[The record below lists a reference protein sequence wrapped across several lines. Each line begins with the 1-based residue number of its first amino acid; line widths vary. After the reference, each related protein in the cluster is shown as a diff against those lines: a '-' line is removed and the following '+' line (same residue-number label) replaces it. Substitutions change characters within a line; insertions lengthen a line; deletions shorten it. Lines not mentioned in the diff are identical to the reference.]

1 MHSARLLETMLSN
14 QNFSRQFVERGGLQL
29 LLKLYTLKHLP
40 PTFGSSG
47 ASHAV
52 MAVFRTCTQLHGPL
66 VTEKVAEALAEHLRT
81 ALLLAMVGPAICCHL
96 CTPSLC
102 SADMFCLSVCF
113 PSLMHNSALTQLPAS
128 MGVGCT
134 CKGVCPSVDVLN
146 FCKVCASQSIGRS
159 ALQDVD
165 AKRRD
170 EYTRC
175 VSSLEGV
182 TSLASAVSRS
192 SMAML
197 NEVSKAGRFAGL
209 KTLVLDEPIPEHA
222 LAVENVAPTSA
233 IIARIGDLERIVH
246 LQIALAES
254 RKAEMEAEGLLEAAT
269 AEGRWIGSLNAPR
282 TSHII
287 VFSTTRFSCKQARCF
302 CRQAA
307 CEGCQNPTPII
318 YFAHS
323 GILAALSSMNS

>member
-14 QNFSRQFVERGGLQL
+14 QNFSRQFVEKGGLQL

-102 SADMFCLSVCF
+102 SADMFCLFHSFKPYAQICTDTA
-113 PSLMHNSALTQLPAS
+113 PCQH
-128 MGVGCT
+128 GVGCT
-134 CKGVCPSVDVLN
+134 CKSLCPSVDVLN
-146 FCKVCASQSIGRS
+146 LCKVCASQSIGRS

-222 LAVENVAPTSA
+222 LAVENVAPASA

-246 LQIALAES
+246 LQIALAEN

-287 VFSTTRFSCKQARCF
+287 VISTTRFQGGKVLLQASC
-302 CRQAA
+302 
-307 CEGCQNPTPII
+307 
-318 YFAHS
+318 
-323 GILAALSSMNS
+323 M